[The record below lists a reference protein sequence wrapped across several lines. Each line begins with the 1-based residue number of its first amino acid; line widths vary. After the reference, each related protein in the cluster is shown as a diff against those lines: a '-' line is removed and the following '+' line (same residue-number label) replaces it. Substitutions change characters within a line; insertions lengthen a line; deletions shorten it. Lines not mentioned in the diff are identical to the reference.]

1 VFDSWGAC
9 DIQQLMMVMVM
20 VMVMVVMVMMMM
32 MSPVLFRSPAAKE
45 APEAWD
51 QNTSKYPAWL
61 KGSKVQGCD
70 MFYGY
75 FMSFQYW
82 FPSTARST
90 CWGVHH
96 EKFRSARMV
105 GAEIPKLPMV
115 LKKGADTAAG

>member
-1 VFDSWGAC
+1 MV
-9 DIQQLMMVMVM
+9 LVMVMVM
-20 VMVMVVMVMMMM
+20 VMVMVVMVMVMVMVMMMMMMMMM

-75 FMSFQYW
+75 FMSFHIGFHIRQGRRVGG
-82 FPSTARST
+82 SIMRSSSEVPG
-90 CWGVHH
+90 WW
-96 EKFRSARMV
+96 EPRYRSSQ
-105 GAEIPKLPMV
+105 LF
-115 LKKGADTAAG
+115 

>member
-70 MFYGY
+70 MSYGY
-75 FMSFQYW
+75 FMSFHIGFHLRQGRRVGGSIMRSSEVPGWWEPRYRSSQW
-82 FPSTARST
+82 F
-90 CWGVHH
+90 
-96 EKFRSARMV
+96 
-105 GAEIPKLPMV
+105 
-115 LKKGADTAAG
+115 

>member
-1 VFDSWGAC
+1 MMV
-9 DIQQLMMVMVM
+9 LVMVMVM
-20 VMVMVVMVMMMM
+20 VMVMVVMVMVMVMMMMM

-75 FMSFQYW
+75 FMSFHIGSHIRQG
-82 FPSTARST
+82 R
-90 CWGVHH
+90 
-96 EKFRSARMV
+96 RV
-105 GAEIPKLPMV
+105 G
-115 LKKGADTAAG
+115 GS